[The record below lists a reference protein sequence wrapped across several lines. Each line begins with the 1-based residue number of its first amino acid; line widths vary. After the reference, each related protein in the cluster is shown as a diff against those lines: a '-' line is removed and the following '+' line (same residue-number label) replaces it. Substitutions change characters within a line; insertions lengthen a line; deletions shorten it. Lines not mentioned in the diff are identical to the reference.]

1 MQRALNRMS
10 ANRTSTN
17 RTSTLA
23 TSALFVLTA
32 QLLLVSAAS
41 AQQAISE
48 RIASVRD
55 GALRLSFPSREG
67 VCGNGSSWIRTRD
80 GSTTGSWNGRNDVEV
95 QCEPGPV
102 RLVIER
108 QGGRTTELRTYVGGQ
123 WRAASNATDLGE
135 VAASNAIEYLMRE
148 AERGDAQS
156 AKQSLMPLTIADGE
170 VPWPRVL
177 GVARDQSRPQSV
189 RTQALFWA
197 AQAAGGKAADEI
209 GAIARNDPDL
219 EVRKQAVFALSRRD
233 DGVEHLLRIARSS
246 TDREVKKAAYFW
258 LGQSKDP
265 RATELFA
272 EVLGRP

>member
-1 MQRALNRMS
+1 MQTSMS
-10 ANRTSTN
+10 RG
-17 RTSTLA
+17 STLA
-23 TSALFVLTA
+23 ARALLVMSAHV
-32 QLLLVSAAS
+32 LLVSAAS
-41 AQQAISE
+41 AQQSIGE
-48 RIASVRD
+48 RVATIRD
-55 GALRLSFPSREG
+55 GTVRLSFPAREG

-80 GSTTGSWNGRNDVEV
+80 GSTMGTWSRRDDIEVE
-95 QCEPGPV
+95 CEPGPV

-123 WRAASNATDLGE
+123 WRAAADATDLGT
-135 VAASNAIEYLMRE
+135 VSASNAIEYLVRE
-148 AERGDAQS
+148 AERGDAES

-170 VPWPRVL
+170 VPWTRVL

-197 AQAAGGKAADEI
+197 AQAAGDKAADDI

-246 TDREVKKAAYFW
+246 TDREVKKSAYFW